1 MMTLTE
7 TAAEAVRGIV
17 ASSEVLSDET
27 AGLRLFTE
35 TSPAGE
41 LQMKVAA
48 AELPTEGDQVI
59 EESGA
64 RLFLEAELAPQLEDK
79 ALDAQMTT
87 QGAEFKIVAQS

>member
-17 ASSEVLSDET
+17 ANSQALSEET

-41 LQMKVAA
+41 PQMKVAA
-48 AELPTEGDQVI
+48 AKLPTEGDQVI
-59 EESGA
+59 EDGGA
-64 RLFLEAELAPQLEDK
+64 RIFLEAELAAQLADK

-87 QGAEFKIVAQS
+87 EGAEFRIVAQP